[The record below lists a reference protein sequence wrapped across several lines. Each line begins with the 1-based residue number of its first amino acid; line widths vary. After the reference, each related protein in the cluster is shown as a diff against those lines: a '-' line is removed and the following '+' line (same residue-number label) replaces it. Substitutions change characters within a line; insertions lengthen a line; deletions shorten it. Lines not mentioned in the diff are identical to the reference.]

1 MLNDDNVILIDTATA
16 KRSIIATA
24 YFQFDKGLKIRLLNV
39 PDNRDYQ
46 IKIEMCNAGATE
58 ITHTILYS
66 GADVE
71 IPRELLMD
79 GRDVKIFLFVY
90 GDNWG
95 RTSLD
100 VLLRIVR
107 RPSR

>member
-46 IKIEMCNAGATE
+46 IKIEMCNA
-58 ITHTILYS
+58 
-66 GADVE
+66 
-71 IPRELLMD
+71 
-79 GRDVKIFLFVY
+79 
-90 GDNWG
+90 
-95 RTSLD
+95 
-100 VLLRIVR
+100 
-107 RPSR
+107 